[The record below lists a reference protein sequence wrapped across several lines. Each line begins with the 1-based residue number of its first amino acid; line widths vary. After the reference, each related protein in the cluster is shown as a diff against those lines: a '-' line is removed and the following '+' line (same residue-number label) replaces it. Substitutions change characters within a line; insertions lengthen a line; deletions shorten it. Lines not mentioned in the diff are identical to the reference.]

1 MAYGSNSLLPWD
13 GTAAYQLVG
22 EVMAHQGITGTG
34 SERRSPEMGTETR
47 TQALWGA
54 AGEKP

>member
-22 EVMAHQGITGTG
+22 EVMAHQGDYRYG
-34 SERRSPEMGTETR
+34 
-47 TQALWGA
+47 LWE
-54 AGEKP
+54 EKPGDGY